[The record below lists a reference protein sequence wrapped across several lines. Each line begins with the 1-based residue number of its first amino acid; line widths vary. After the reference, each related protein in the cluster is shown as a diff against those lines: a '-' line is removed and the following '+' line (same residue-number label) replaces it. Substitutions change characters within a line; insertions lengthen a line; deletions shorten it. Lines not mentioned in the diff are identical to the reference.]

1 MNMQKQKTGKQVF
14 ERTAYVREL
23 CLIEN
28 VLWLKDHNGNAT
40 RVIAENDMAGI
51 NNALKAKFNAIGT
64 EKAAQDYTKSIDSGL
79 WPITVTVGDVPDWV
93 IEFTEFLQSA
103 ELSLTKIEGSNR
115 LWQISKPKN
124 GYFGG
129 KLAKTIADY
138 MTANNL
144 LGTVTRRIVEELD
157 ADLIVEWEV
166 YKSSSSSK

>member
-1 MNMQKQKTGKQVF
+1 MQKQKTGKQTF
-14 ERTAYVREL
+14 DRTSYSREL

-28 VLWLKDHNGNAT
+28 ILWLKDHNGNAT
-40 RVIAENDMAGI
+40 RVITEADMHGI

-64 EKAAQDYTKSIDSGL
+64 EKAAQDYTKSIDDGP
-79 WPITVTVGDVPDWV
+79 WPITVTVGETPDWV

-103 ELSLTKIEGSNR
+103 ELTLKKVPSSNR

-129 KLAKTIADY
+129 KLAKTIANY
-138 MTANNL
+138 MSANNL
-144 LGTVTRRIVEELD
+144 LGNATRKIVEELD

-166 YKSSSSSK
+166 YKSSSSPKL